1 MADMMVVDARNIM
14 EKGLKALES
23 QLELVEIEQFI
34 CTVNRAKNDYTEWR
48 RTLFDD
54 MTAEEFSESA
64 AEYGKNHPLN
74 FKRKQNP
81 VQRTGSKVN

>member
-1 MADMMVVDARNIM
+1 MNDKEIM
-14 EKGLKALES
+14 EKNGDEQS
-23 QLELVEIEQFI
+23 IEILVEIEQFI

-64 AEYGKNHPLN
+64 AEYGKSHPLN